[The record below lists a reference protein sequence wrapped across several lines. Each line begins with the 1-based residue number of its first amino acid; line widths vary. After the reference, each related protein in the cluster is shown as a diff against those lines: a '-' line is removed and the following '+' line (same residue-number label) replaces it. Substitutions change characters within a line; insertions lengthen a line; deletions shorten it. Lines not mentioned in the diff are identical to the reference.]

1 MNIIGIE
8 VIRGNSVTETEALP
22 GQKIDLTYGEMLRI
36 SVSAD
41 YQGLAGKATLYG
53 AIGVRGLV
61 FNEKLAGQEEFNLPD
76 SPAGFSPC
84 AATVDIVVTSDISPG
99 TDYDIYCKILEYPE
113 AGLPEVDNV
122 INIVGLPPTY
132 ELLEHTIYPSA
143 YVYDGDVE
151 TAIFTC
157 TTDAFTPSAWVAC
170 KLAAEVEKQV
180 KQNGGRIMELKVYVD
195 KSPLLWTNFRIEAT
209 ATPLPGTAAG
219 HGIGA
224 IAIPIWAAIL
234 IACLAIAALIIV
246 ITWAVK
252 TIVGTFTHQ
261 ALSEE
266 IKKTWSRESLISVI
280 GDFEAKLERTPTSA
294 ADLEK
299 KSDQELRDY
308 CNSLA
313 KEIVPPAGVGLGLA
327 IAGVGL
333 AAVGILVALGLSARG
348 K

>member
-1 MNIIGIE
+1 MDIIGIE
-8 VIRGNSVTETEALP
+8 VIRANPVTETEVIP
-22 GQKIDLTYGEMLRI
+22 GQKIDLTYGDRLRI
-36 SVSAD
+36 SVSMD
-41 YQGLAGKATLYG
+41 YQGLASKATLYG
-53 AIGVRGLV
+53 AIGNRGLV
-61 FNEKLAGQEEFNLPD
+61 FTEKLSGQGEFNLPA
-76 SPAGFSPC
+76 SPTDFSAV
-84 AATVDIVVTSDISPG
+84 AATVDITVTSDISPG

-132 ELLEHTIYPSA
+132 ELFEHTIYPYA
-143 YVYDGDVE
+143 YVYDGDCE
-151 TAIFTC
+151 TAIFTFK
-157 TTDAFTPSAWVAC
+157 TDPFTPSAWIAG

-195 KSPLLWTNFRIEAT
+195 KSPLLWSDWRIEAT
-209 ATPLPGTAAG
+209 ATPLPGVAAG
-219 HGIGA
+219 HGVGA

-246 ITWAVK
+246 ITWALK

-280 GDFEAKLERTPTSA
+280 GDFEAKLEKTPTPTE
-294 ADLEK
+294 DLEK

-313 KEIVPPAGVGLGLA
+313 KEIVPPVGVGLPLA
-327 IAGVGL
+327 IAGIGL
-333 AAVGILVALGLSARG
+333 AAVGLLVALGLSA
-348 K
+348 KKS